1 MILGKRQED
10 AHEFFL
16 KLLEHFDEE
25 LTIFADVYNLPDVF
39 NIYIRSKTTCRECF
53 RTYEEKDYLWV
64 LSLPFPLGF
73 AQHPAN
79 RQNLYS
85 LMDSYFHTEIVLDHR
100 CEDCGTLGNTAK
112 KLEILTTSQML
123 VIQLGRFD
131 MQYQKIDHFVQYP
144 LQLRSSHISHS
155 DGRPCS
161 WDLSGLVVHVGPSI
175 RRGHYFA
182 FFKSEGIWYRAD
194 DTTIQPVSTQR
205 VLSLKPYILFYQ
217 LAP

>member
-1 MILGKRQED
+1 MYTRSR
-10 AHEFFL
+10 
-16 KLLEHFDEE
+16 
-25 LTIFADVYNLPDVF
+25 TI
-39 NIYIRSKTTCRECF
+39 CRLCF
-53 RTYEEKDYLWV
+53 RTYEEKEYLWV
-64 LSLPFPLGF
+64 LTLPFPLGF

-79 RQNLYS
+79 RRNLYS

-100 CEDCGTLGNTAK
+100 CEDCRNFGNTAK

-144 LQLRSSHISHS
+144 IQLRSSHISHS

-194 DTTIQPVSTQR
+194 DTTIQPVSTHR

-217 LAP
+217 LSL